1 MSFGLTYLHY
11 NRLLPVSLQN
21 VSAEAYVVDMIAEV
35 KITQTYK
42 NVETDVIKATYKFPI
57 NESAAV
63 CAFEAEIDGKK
74 VQGVVKEAQ
83 EAIIEYNDMNEKGHG
98 AYLLEERH
106 ADIFECSIGSILPG
120 QIVIIK
126 FSYVVE
132 LKHDEET
139 EKIRFVLPTAIAP
152 KYGIDRNIHNQEFVG
167 FGVSSFVK
175 PELSLLIECKM
186 TSVITNI
193 ESPSHFI
200 SCEININGNPKISRI
215 TLGEQINYL
224 DKDFVMIIKS
234 LGLDQPRAFIEHDP
248 EKDTKC
254 LMLTL
259 VPKFAVNPVLTELI
273 FIVDRS
279 ESMNGSSIK
288 KASSA
293 LELLLRSLP
302 EDCYFNI
309 VSFGERF
316 DPLFKLSEPNSPSSL
331 STALLL
337 VRTMMANYGGKEIYQ
352 VLKWVFENKRTNIP
366 TAVFLITDGNV
377 WNVGEIS
384 ELVKNNVKKY
394 EDDLRLFVL
403 GIGSNVSTNLVESLA
418 RAGKGYAQFVTD
430 TEKMDKKLL
439 GMLKNGTKSPIKDY
453 QINWSDDVNVIDD
466 SSEDSSEDSDTKIKD
481 KPIISFFNDDEI
493 SSSEQSL
500 NYDFVDNIVVRQAP
514 YEIPQIYSGVRFI
527 IYCMMPKDFTAK
539 KSILL
544 SAMSQ
549 NGPMKLEIPVDP
561 IVLKG
566 SKIHTLAARKLIQ
579 TLEDGT
585 SYIHNH
591 PKFRGK
597 PVPAS
602 IIRKQIVTLGKTFN
616 LVSKYTS
623 FIAVDE
629 RNKANEEKENIDKVI
644 LFKKIGPNQWITK
657 QSEATTQFGATTQAY
672 PSLFRPATTQMPVF
686 GFGAA
691 VTQASAFGR
700 FGATTTQALPSGT
713 IGFGAAIQSSTVG
726 GFGFGTPITQ
736 ASPFGVTTQVFG
748 LGTATTK
755 SSAIGGFGFGTPITQ
770 VLPFGTVA
778 PAFGFGATATTQA
791 LPSGTVVPAFGFG
804 AATISSGGLASGGFG
819 VQPSG
824 FGFKANTPSGGFGV
838 SPSQPSGL
846 GFGVAATQ
854 LPSFSSINQSWFGNR
869 QSPVYGGFQ
878 TQPTFDGI
886 NGIPNQPVFGG
897 INSVQ
902 PQPSYAFAQSQ
913 PVYGGFGFAQTAANF
928 GGFGLAQPSSAL
940 NLFQPQSAFGSF
952 HLPQPQLIQSQPLL
966 GNFATQIPQNALPY
980 NLNMQNPIPFG
991 FNTPTTTLSL
1001 FDSLNIT
1008 SSISPL
1014 FVTPSAATS
1023 LFVLPSPTSKFA
1035 FLNNLITSSGL
1046 SIIGT
1051 TPTTLQTNNNTIN
1064 FFETKKEL
1072 REGSTLTTMITNND
1086 NKKFDPRIA
1095 SFDGLM
1101 TFLKFQS
1108 FDGIFRPTLQFYS
1121 FFNENNPMK
1130 DKPSEYD
1137 DESWCT
1143 SVSIAYLEI
1152 VIWKDFK
1159 QECEMCFE
1167 KANRALKKLMKSDN
1181 IKEILD
1187 KAKDWI
1193 NEWSVKKE

>member
-1 MSFGLTYLHY
+1 
-11 NRLLPVSLQN
+11 
-21 VSAEAYVVDMIAEV
+21 
-35 KITQTYK
+35 
-42 NVETDVIKATYKFPI
+42 
-57 NESAAV
+57 
-63 CAFEAEIDGKK
+63 
-74 VQGVVKEAQ
+74 
-83 EAIIEYNDMNEKGHG
+83 
-98 AYLLEERH
+98 
-106 ADIFECSIGSILPG
+106 
-120 QIVIIK
+120 
-126 FSYVVE
+126 
-132 LKHDEET
+132 
-139 EKIRFVLPTAIAP
+139 
-152 KYGIDRNIHNQEFVG
+152 
-167 FGVSSFVK
+167 
-175 PELSLLIECKM
+175 
-186 TSVITNI
+186 
-193 ESPSHFI
+193 
-200 SCEININGNPKISRI
+200 
-215 TLGEQINYL
+215 
-224 DKDFVMIIKS
+224 
-234 LGLDQPRAFIEHDP
+234 
-248 EKDTKC
+248 
-254 LMLTL
+254 
-259 VPKFAVNPVLTELI
+259 
-273 FIVDRS
+273 
-279 ESMNGSSIK
+279 
-288 KASSA
+288 
-293 LELLLRSLP
+293 
-302 EDCYFNI
+302 
-309 VSFGERF
+309 
-316 DPLFKLSEPNSPSSL
+316 
-331 STALLL
+331 
-337 VRTMMANYGGKEIYQ
+337 
-352 VLKWVFENKRTNIP
+352 
-366 TAVFLITDGNV
+366 
-377 WNVGEIS
+377 
-384 ELVKNNVKKY
+384 
-394 EDDLRLFVL
+394 
-403 GIGSNVSTNLVESLA
+403 
-418 RAGKGYAQFVTD
+418 
-430 TEKMDKKLL
+430 
-439 GMLKNGTKSPIKDY
+439 
-453 QINWSDDVNVIDD
+453 
-466 SSEDSSEDSDTKIKD
+466 
-481 KPIISFFNDDEI
+481 
-493 SSSEQSL
+493 
-500 NYDFVDNIVVRQAP
+500 
-514 YEIPQIYSGVRFI
+514 
-527 IYCMMPKDFTAK
+527 
-539 KSILL
+539 
-544 SAMSQ
+544 
-549 NGPMKLEIPVDP
+549 
-561 IVLKG
+561 
-566 SKIHTLAARKLIQ
+566 
-579 TLEDGT
+579 
-585 SYIHNH
+585 
-591 PKFRGK
+591 
-597 PVPAS
+597 
-602 IIRKQIVTLGKTFN
+602 
-616 LVSKYTS
+616 
-623 FIAVDE
+623 
-629 RNKANEEKENIDKVI
+629 
-644 LFKKIGPNQWITK
+644 
-657 QSEATTQFGATTQAY
+657 
-672 PSLFRPATTQMPVF
+672 MPVF

-791 LPSGTVVPAFGFG
+791 LPSGPVAPAFGFG

-897 INSVQ
+897 INSVH

-928 GGFGLAQPSSAL
+928 GGFGLAQPSSA

-952 HLPQPQLIQSQPLL
+952 HLPQPQLIQPQPLL

-1008 SSISPL
+1008 SSISP
-1014 FVTPSAATS
+1014 

-1193 NEWSVKKE
+1193 NKWSIKKE

>member
-1 MSFGLTYLHY
+1 MSFGLTYSHY

-152 KYGIDRNIHNQEFVG
+152 KYGIDRNIHYQEFVG

-316 DPLFKLSEPNSPSSL
+316 DPLFKQSEPNSPSSL
-331 STALLL
+331 STALFL

-791 LPSGTVVPAFGFG
+791 LPSGPVAPAFGFG
-804 AATISSGGLASGGFG
+804 TATISSGGLASGGFG

-846 GFGVAATQ
+846 GFGVVATQ
-854 LPSFSSINQSWFGNR
+854 LPSFGSINQSWFGNR

-928 GGFGLAQPSSAL
+928 GGFGLAQPSSA

-952 HLPQPQLIQSQPLL
+952 HLPQPQLIQPQPLL

-1008 SSISPL
+1008 SSISP
-1014 FVTPSAATS
+1014 

-1193 NEWSVKKE
+1193 NKWSIKKE

>member
-1 MSFGLTYLHY
+1 MSFGLTYSHY

-63 CAFEAEIDGKK
+63 CVFEAEIDGKK

-139 EKIRFVLPTAIAP
+139 EKNRFVLPTAIAP

-316 DPLFKLSEPNSPSSL
+316 DPLFKQSEPNSPSSL

-337 VRTMMANYGGKEIYQ
+337 VRTMMENYGGKEIYQ

-791 LPSGTVVPAFGFG
+791 LPSGPVAPAFGFG

-897 INSVQ
+897 INSVH

-928 GGFGLAQPSSAL
+928 GGFGLAQPSSA

-952 HLPQPQLIQSQPLL
+952 HLPQPQLIQPQPLL

-1008 SSISPL
+1008 SSISP
-1014 FVTPSAATS
+1014 

-1193 NEWSVKKE
+1193 NKWSIKKE

>member
-1 MSFGLTYLHY
+1 MSFGLTYSHY

-63 CAFEAEIDGKK
+63 CVFEAEIDGKK

-139 EKIRFVLPTAIAP
+139 EKNRFVLPTAIAP

-316 DPLFKLSEPNSPSSL
+316 DPLFKQSEPNSPSSL

-791 LPSGTVVPAFGFG
+791 LPSGPVAPAFGFG

-928 GGFGLAQPSSAL
+928 GGFGLAQPSSA

-952 HLPQPQLIQSQPLL
+952 HLPQPQLIQPQPLL

-1008 SSISPL
+1008 SSISP
-1014 FVTPSAATS
+1014 

-1193 NEWSVKKE
+1193 NKWSIKKE

>member
-1 MSFGLTYLHY
+1 MSFGLTYSLY
-11 NRLLPVSLQN
+11 NKLLPVSLRN
-21 VSAEAYVVDMIAEV
+21 VSVEAYVVDMIAEV
-35 KITQTYK
+35 KVIQTYK
-42 NVETDVIKATYKFPI
+42 NVETSTIKASYKFPI

-74 VQGVVKEAQ
+74 IQGVVKEVQ
-83 EAIIEYNDMNEKGHG
+83 EGVIEYNDMNEKGHS
-98 AYLLEERH
+98 AFLLEERH
-106 ADIFECSIGSILPG
+106 ADIFECSVGSILPE

-152 KYGIDRNIHNQEFVG
+152 KYGIERNIHCQDFVG

-224 DKDFVMIIKS
+224 DKDFVLIIKS
-234 LGLDQPRAFIEHDP
+234 LSLDQPRAFIEHNP

-279 ESMNGSSIK
+279 ESMYGSSIK
-288 KASSA
+288 KASAA
-293 LELLLRSLP
+293 LELLLQSLP

-309 VSFGERF
+309 VSFGERV
-316 DPLFKLSEPNSPSSL
+316 DPLFKQSEPNSPSSL
-331 STALLL
+331 SVALLL
-337 VRTMMANYGGKEIYQ
+337 ARTMVANYGGKEIYQ
-352 VLKWVFENKRTNIP
+352 VLKWGFENKRTNIP
-366 TAVFLITDGNV
+366 TAIFLITDGNV
-377 WNVGEIS
+377 WNVEEIS
-384 ELVKNNVKKY
+384 ELVNNNVKKY
-394 EDDLRLFVL
+394 EDKVRLFVL

-418 RAGKGYAQFVTD
+418 RAGKGYAQYVTD

-439 GMLKNGTKSPIKDY
+439 GMLKNGTKSQIKDY
-453 QINWSDDVNVIDD
+453 RINWSDDINIID
-466 SSEDSSEDSDTKIKD
+466 EPFENSDKKIKD

-500 NYDFVDNIVVRQAP
+500 SYDFVDNIVIRQAP

-527 IYCMMPKDFTAK
+527 VYCMMPKDFTAK
-539 KSILL
+539 KSIIL

-549 NGPMKLEIPVDP
+549 DGPMKLEIPVDP

-579 TLEDGT
+579 NLEDGT

-602 IIRKQIVTLGKTFN
+602 IIRKQIIALGKTFN

-623 FIAVDE
+623 FLAVDE
-629 RNKANEEKENIDKVI
+629 HNKMNDEKENNDKVI
-644 LFKKIGPNQWITK
+644 LFKKIGPNRWITT
-657 QSEATTQFGATTQAY
+657 QSETTTQFGATAQAHAS
-672 PSLFRPATTQMPVF
+672 PFGAVTTQMPAF
-686 GFGAA
+686 GFRAA
-691 VTQASAFGR
+691 ATQASASGNL
-700 FGATTTQALPSGT
+700 GATTTQTLSS
-713 IGFGAAIQSSTVG
+713 GFGTATRSPTVG

-736 ASPFGVTTQVFG
+736 QFGVATQVFG
-748 LGTATTK
+748 FGTATTK
-755 SSAIGGFGFGTPITQ
+755 SSAIGGFGFGMPITQ

-778 PAFGFGATATTQA
+778 PAYGFGATSITQA
-791 LPSGTVVPAFGFG
+791 FPSGTIAPAFGFG
-804 AATISSGGLASGGFG
+804 AAAISSGGFAPGGFG

-824 FGFKANTPSGGFGV
+824 FGFKLTTSSGGFGV
-838 SPSQPSGL
+838 SLSQPSGL
-846 GFGVAATQ
+846 GLGAAGFN
-854 LPSFSSINQSWFGNR
+854 PINQSWFGNR

-878 TQPTFDGI
+878 AQPFDGI
-886 NGIPNQPVFGG
+886 NGVPNHSVFGG
-897 INSVQ
+897 INPAQS
-902 PQPSYAFAQSQ
+902 QPSYGMFPFAQQQ
-913 PVYGGFGFAQTAANF
+913 PVYGGFGFAQTTANY
-928 GGFGLAQPSSAL
+928 GGFGLPAL
-940 NLFQPQSAFGSF
+940 NLFQPQSTFGSF
-952 HLPQPQLIQSQPLL
+952 HLPQPQLIQSQPFL
-966 GNFATQIPQNALPY
+966 GNFATQISQNALPY
-980 NLNMQNPIPFG
+980 NFNIVNPIPFG
-991 FNTPTTTLSL
+991 FNTNASTLSL
-1001 FDSLNIT
+1001 LDNLNTT
-1008 SSISPL
+1008 SSIPPL
-1014 FVTPSAATS
+1014 FVTPSSATS
-1023 LFVLPSPTSKFA
+1023 LFVLPSSTPSKFA
-1035 FLNNLITSSGL
+1035 FLNNLIASSSLGIL
-1046 SIIGT
+1046 GT
-1051 TPTTLQTNNNTIN
+1051 TPITLQTNNNTIN
-1064 FFETKKEL
+1064 DLKPFFGFEIKKEL
-1072 REGSTLTTMITNND
+1072 GEGSTLTTMITANND
-1086 NKKFDPRIA
+1086 NKKFDSKVA

-1101 TFLKFQS
+1101 TYLKFQS
-1108 FDGIFRPTLQFYS
+1108 FDGIFRPTFQFYS
-1121 FFNENNPMK
+1121 FFGKNNPMQ
-1130 DKPSEYD
+1130 DKPSEYG

-1152 VIWKDFK
+1152 VMWKDFR
-1159 QECEMCFE
+1159 QECEMSYE
-1167 KANRALKKLMKSDN
+1167 RANRALKKLMESDD

-1193 NEWSVKKE
+1193 NKWLVKKE